1 MIEKLQL
8 YSKYTHD
15 PVFDQLEFGMLI
27 LSQAEIETYPRV
39 FLVVDGLDEASHE
52 ARRLIEDKLLTISP
66 KLSTLVMTRIDDET
80 ELDERCCDF
89 CEEVCIQYYRC
100 VECETLGKKVYMC
113 FACKER
119 DQKCAN
125 ENGAS
130 HTLEAITPASCEIF
144 IKTPDEDIAA
154 FVSSTIRKRFPPK
167 LEATDLRSQRRS
179 LKFMVWKCFR
189 DPSLLD
195 RIVKYITDNADGRFL
210 LAREYLKH
218 FLNKNNMRD
227 IKAALESRENDGT
240 EKVFPFYAEDMERI
254 MKQETDDAELARK
267 VFSTVFFAK
276 RNLTLKELLQAI
288 ETRSGDREYIDGELD
303 EIVILNVTK
312 GLIAIERTSF
322 EDDDK
327 SGMTVRFDHLTR
339 REFFDFHYTWKT
351 WFPNGLVGMASTC
364 LTFLSFDTFAEA
376 CQSEEEFQAKE
387 SELPFVSYAV
397 QFWGDHVREAGPDA
411 NEITAA
417 AIKYLQDPHRVE
429 AYIQAAWI
437 ANTRHREKW
446 DVRRDIHPLHIC
458 AWFDLSFLMPF
469 LKHDPKDINI
479 QEETHGQTPLM
490 YACRRGSVETVR
502 WLLTLGALVNKR
514 SEKGRTALFEALLRL
529 KKDPKNNS
537 NRDIIKSS
545 QIVDLLLNEE
555 LRGRQ
560 INVNRRNPRHL
571 QQTAL
576 ITSIE
581 WQQPKIALSILK
593 HPNLKINV
601 QDLDGTSALHLAA
614 CNDFAEVVEE
624 ILHIP
629 STMVD
634 LSDGCSRTPL
644 NLSAQFGNN
653 PQVIEQLLEHGAN
666 PNQKDDRGGTVI
678 MRAAEAGNDQ
688 AFEVLV
694 NPAKGIKPELECTD
708 EDGRGLWHHAAAC
721 GNVTMIEILN
731 KWIPSHLNARDA
743 VEMTPLHDA
752 CKFGKLDAARKLLD
766 YGANSTV
773 QDKLDRTPSTI
784 VLQYGHESLMEL
796 FKPDE
801 IKPSIEVPTKNL
813 PLWSLATLRR
823 LDSITNGISNQSLSF
838 DETEPRTKRTALHC
852 VLLDSGG
859 ASAKEGTQDEIL
871 RQLLATGK
879 LSPDDVDAHNQ
890 TPLHFAAVYGNME
903 ATKILLSHEADPD
916 VVDRFGMTPLRIAC
930 RNKFLSVGVA
940 LIEAGASIDQ
950 STLDLD
956 ELLFAALAAQKATA
970 VGRLMAAGAN
980 RMAQDDEGRTPEM
993 VAKKDTR
1000 LVGILKSTKS
1010 YMWKATTM
1018 SEKEE
1023 IGIDL
1028 LEDTIGDA
1036 VEMLNDIRGRRA
1048 VTSPRVTINGKAA
1061 KDVRFTPFTSGVVD
1075 LVDRKKPGDVSVT
1088 TVPTPELPVRSFEKV
1103 EELLEGISEKE
1114 SPALIS
1120 RPKSGQEAMLC
1131 N

>member
-1 MIEKLQL
+1 MES
-8 YSKYTHD
+8 YD
-15 PVFDQLEFGMLI
+15 
-27 LSQAEIETYPRV
+27 RV

-52 ARRLIEDKLLTISP
+52 SRRLIEDKLLTISS
-66 KLSTLVMTRIDDET
+66 KLSTLIMTRRDDET
-80 ELDERCCDF
+80 DLEERCCDF
-89 CEEVCIQYYRC
+89 CEEVCVQYYHC
-100 VECETLGKKVYMC
+100 ADCEKLSQEVFMC
-113 FACKER
+113 FACKAKDE
-119 DQKCAN
+119 KCAN

-130 HTLEAITPASCEIF
+130 HNLEAITPERCEVLIE
-144 IKTPDEDIAA
+144 TPDEDIAS
-154 FVSSTIRKRFPPK
+154 FVYSSIKDQFPAGRKP
-167 LEATDLRSQRRS
+167 TDLGTQRRG
-179 LKFMVWKCFR
+179 LKFTVWKCFR
-189 DPSLLD
+189 DPILLNK
-195 RIVKYITDNADGRFL
+195 IVKYITDNADGRFL

-218 FLNKNNMRD
+218 FLNKNDMRD

-254 MKQETDDAELARK
+254 MKQEPEDAELARK

-276 RNLTLKELLQAI
+276 RNLTLTQLLQAI
-288 ETRSGDREYIDGELD
+288 DTQSDDREYIDGERD
-303 EIVILNVTK
+303 ETVILNVTK
-312 GLIAIERTSF
+312 GLIAIERTSLQ
-322 EDDDK
+322 DGDMC
-327 SGMTVRFDHLTR
+327 GMIVRFDHLTR
-339 REFFDFHYTWKT
+339 REFFEYQYTWKT
-351 WFPNGLVGMASTC
+351 WFPNGLVAMASTC
-364 LTFLSFDTFAEA
+364 LTFLSFDTFAEP
-376 CQSEEEFQAKE
+376 CHTEEEFQAKE

-411 NEITAA
+411 KEITNA

-479 QEETHGQTPLM
+479 QEDTHGQTPLM

-529 KKDPKNNS
+529 KKEPKNNS
-537 NRDIIKSS
+537 AHDVVKSR
-545 QIVDLLLNEE
+545 QIVDLLLNNE

-581 WQQPKIALSILK
+581 WQQPKIALAILK

-614 CNDFAEVVEE
+614 CNDFPEVVEQ
-624 ILHIP
+624 ILQHP
-629 STMVD
+629 STVVD
-634 LSDGCSRTPL
+634 LSDDCSRTPL
-644 NLSAQFGNN
+644 HLSAQFGTN
-653 PQVIEQLLEHGAN
+653 PQVIEQLLAHGAD
-666 PNQKDDRGGTVI
+666 PNKNDDRGGPVI
-678 MRAAEAGNDQ
+678 MRATESGNDQ
-688 AFEVLV
+688 GFETLV
-694 NPAKGIKPELECTD
+694 NSAKEIKPELTCTD
-708 EDGRGLWHHAAAC
+708 EDGRSLWHHAAAS
-721 GNVTMIEILN
+721 GSVTMIEMLK
-731 KWIPSHLNARDA
+731 KWIPSHLNAPDA

-752 CKFGKLDAARKLLD
+752 CKFGQLEAARKLLE
-766 YGANSTV
+766 YGASPTV
-773 QDKLDRTPSTI
+773 QDKLERTPFTI
-784 VLQYGHESLMEL
+784 VRQYGHENLLGL
-796 FKPDE
+796 FQEDE
-801 IKPSIEVPTKNL
+801 IKPSVDVVSQKL

-823 LDSITNGISNQSLSF
+823 LDSITNGISTKSLSF
-838 DETEPRTKRTALHC
+838 TDIEPRTQRTALHC
-852 VLLDSGG
+852 VLLSGG
-859 ASAKEGTQDEIL
+859 GESGKDDTQVEIL
-871 RQLLATGK
+871 RQLLSTGK

-890 TPLHFAAVYGNME
+890 TPLHFAALEGNID
-903 ATKILLSHEADPD
+903 ATQVLLSHEANPD

-950 STLDLD
+950 SKLDLD
-956 ELLFAALAAQKATA
+956 ELLFAALTAQKATA

-980 RMAQDDEGRTPEM
+980 RMAQDEEGRTPEM

-1028 LEDTIGDA
+1028 IEDTIGDA

-1048 VTSPRVTINGKAA
+1048 VTSPRLTINGKAA
-1061 KDVRFTPFTSGVVD
+1061 KDVRFVPFTSRGVD
-1075 LVDRKKPGDVSVT
+1075 LVDEKKAGKVSVAA
-1088 TVPTPELPVRSFEKV
+1088 VPSPNVPMRSFEKA
-1103 EELLEGISEKE
+1103 EGLLEGISEKE
-1114 SPALIS
+1114 SSGMKS
-1120 RPKSGQEAMLC
+1120 RPTQGQDAVLC